1 MFTKVLR
8 KSLILLAVYAIFIIG
23 IFVLQFKNSSII
35 SEKIGSLH
43 ITLVESTDDNNT
55 IRLKNKFSTSFNGIS
70 FSTSDDNPVKI
81 VKSGKAFPVTLL
93 SWKKESAT
101 SCSFLFTENLTLR
114 FSMSDETPKALL
126 NVDAVFPKSVSSV
139 QVPFSLTGGATLTS
153 LTDKKIQINS
163 KKNTWELSA
172 SEIEDGHIHLNHKE
186 PVISYAY
193 YDNTRS
199 FSFAMAAALE
209 NATETA
215 YSKTVELLKDNLVQT
230 FSQISPESTSVTEM
244 EAVSY
249 VAVMASRGK
258 YQEGIEG
265 VPQNFKK
272 NGNRTYLSAP
282 YFNNLAKM
290 NESLVRQMQKF
301 SDTITLASENGSLD
315 VFTLKNLSDYMS
327 MHPGSETIAKL
338 LQNTASRDL
347 SDITIM
353 QAAGILT
360 TWIELSQKNKTLADM
375 LEPATKACVSKI
387 ESSCNL
393 DDNTLTMVEKGTF
406 LPVVNAS
413 YAGDAILR
421 YGRLTNNA
429 ECVAGGRLII
439 NSYLKNSDS
448 FDSRSLAELYP
459 IIVHDNIYYPH
470 FVIMSFDKL
479 GAVWAWT
486 CAEKVSYINDN
497 AGTISILVDFMLS
510 NTHYMIVNGIEAF
523 KSIYIYDMAFRTD
536 PRFETYNSSGYVYQK
551 DNTSLLLKSRHRSTT
566 EVIRLSYIDNSAEK
580 AASETSA
587 ASDSTEN
594 TESSEATTGTES
606 GSTE

>member
-8 KSLILLAVYAIFIIG
+8 KSLILLAFYAIFIIG

-35 SEKIGSLH
+35 SEKLGNLH
-43 ITLVESTDDNNT
+43 ITLVESTEDNQA
-55 IRLKNKFSTSFNGIS
+55 IHLKNKFTTSFNGIAL
-70 FSTSDDNPVKI
+70 STSDENSVKI
-81 VKSGKAFPVTLL
+81 SKNGKEIPVTLR
-93 SWKKESAT
+93 SWKKESPV
-101 SCSFLFTENLTLR
+101 SCSFLFSDNLTLR
-114 FSMSDETPKALL
+114 FTLSDESPKALL
-126 NVDAVFPKSVSSV
+126 NVEAVFPNSVSYVS
-139 QVPFSLTGGATLTS
+139 VPFALTGGATLSS
-153 LTDKKIQINS
+153 LNDKKIQINS

-172 SEIEDGHIHLNHKE
+172 SEIEDGRLHLNHKE

-193 YDNTRS
+193 FDNTRS
-199 FSFAMAAALE
+199 FTFAMAAALE

-215 YSKTVELLKDNLVQT
+215 YSKTVELLKDHLVQT
-230 FSQISPESTSVTEM
+230 FSQISPDSTSVTEM

-258 YQEGIEG
+258 YQEGIDS

-272 NGNRTYLSAP
+272 NGNRSYLSAP
-282 YFNNLAKM
+282 YFNNLSKM
-290 NESLVRQMQKF
+290 NESLIRQMQKF
-301 SDTITLASENGSLD
+301 SDTINLACENGSLD

-327 MHPGSETIAKL
+327 MHPGSSAITKL

-347 SDITIM
+347 SDISIM

-360 TWIELSQKNKTLADM
+360 TYVELAEKNKNLAEM
-375 LEPATKACVSKI
+375 LEPATKACVQKI

-393 DDNTLTMVEKGTF
+393 DDNTVTIIEKGTF
-406 LPVVNAS
+406 LPVVNAA

-429 ECVAGGRLII
+429 EYVAGGRLII

-459 IIVHDNIYYPH
+459 VIVHNNIYYPH
-470 FVIMSFDKL
+470 FVIMGFDKL

-486 CAEKVSYINDN
+486 CAEKVSYTNDN
-497 AGTISILVDFMLS
+497 AGTITLFVDFMLS
-510 NTHYMIVNGIEAF
+510 NSHYMIVNGIEAF

-551 DNTSLLLKSRHRSTT
+551 DSNSLLLKNRHRSPT
-566 EVIRLSYIDNSAEK
+566 EIIRLSYSDNSAEK
-580 AASETSA
+580 EKQTEKSNSASGEAGSEKSESTSA
-587 ASDSTEN
+587 PDAAGE
-594 TESSEATTGTES
+594 
-606 GSTE
+606 